1 MSETHRHRRPVDR
14 RWTWLP
20 LAGSLRC
27 PVLRCPSAPGAV
39 AAAVLVA
46 LLTTACGVGDGQ
58 TDSAPSS
65 PAVAAVTE
73 QAQTTGPQPSQV
85 TESLPPAGTVNLPF
99 SVALSFMDTPG
110 LGQQVPLQI
119 SMYSTVG
126 PSMVMVEVDEL
137 PAGVSLVQGGRH
149 WEACLEEEESK
160 AFELLLGFPQ
170 EGTFRLGAMVVA
182 ELAGGARYEQ
192 QHQLDIQ
199 VTKAGSTVSHHQ
211 PQTRS
216 LPATG

>member
-1 MSETHRHRRPVDR
+1 MSAIHRQPQPVGC
-14 RWTWLP
+14 RWTGL
-20 LAGSLRC
+20 LRAVRV
-27 PVLRCPSAPGAV
+27 PAVPGAI
-39 AAAVLVA
+39 AAAVLIA
-46 LLTTACGVGDGQ
+46 LLTTACGADDVQ
-58 TDSAPSS
+58 TDVAPSS
-65 PAVAAVTE
+65 PAAAVNE
-73 QAQTTGPQPSQV
+73 QAQTADSRPSQV
-85 TESLPPAGTVNLPF
+85 TESLPPAGAVSLPF

-137 PAGVSLVQGGRH
+137 PPGVSLVQGGRH

-182 ELAGGARYEQ
+182 EIAGGTRYEQ

-199 VTKAGSTVSHHQ
+199 VTKGGSTVSHHQ

-216 LPATG
+216 LPAAG

>member
-1 MSETHRHRRPVDR
+1 M
-14 RWTWLP
+14 
-20 LAGSLRC
+20 
-27 PVLRCPSAPGAV
+27 
-39 AAAVLVA
+39 
-46 LLTTACGVGDGQ
+46 
-58 TDSAPSS
+58 
-65 PAVAAVTE
+65 
-73 QAQTTGPQPSQV
+73 

-137 PAGVSLVQGGRH
+137 PPGVSLVQGGRH

-182 ELAGGARYEQ
+182 EIAGGTRYEQ

-199 VTKAGSTVSHHQ
+199 VTKGGSTVSHHQ

-216 LPATG
+216 LPAAG

>member
-1 MSETHRHRRPVDR
+1 MSAIHGRRQPAGC
-14 RWTWLP
+14 RWTGLLRAERV
-20 LAGSLRC
+20 LAI
-27 PVLRCPSAPGAV
+27 PGGI
-39 AAAVLVA
+39 AAVVLFA
-46 LLTTACGVGDGQ
+46 LFTTACGVGDGQ

-137 PAGVSLVQGGRH
+137 PPGVNLVQGGRH

-199 VTKAGSTVSHHQ
+199 VTKAGATVSHHQ

-216 LPATG
+216 LPAG

>member
-1 MSETHRHRRPVDR
+1 MSETYWQRPV
-14 RWTWLP
+14 
-20 LAGSLRC
+20 AI
-27 PVLRCPSAPGAV
+27 
-39 AAAVLVA
+39 AAVLLIA
-46 LLTTACGVGDGQ
+46 LHTAACGADNVR
-58 TDSAPSS
+58 TESAPSS
-65 PAVAAVTE
+65 PAVAPVSD
-73 QAQTTGPQPSQV
+73 QALISGERPSQV
-85 TESLPPAGTVNLPF
+85 SVSLPPAGTVSLPF

-137 PAGVSLVQGGRH
+137 PPGVSLVQGGRH

-199 VTKAGSTVSHHQ
+199 VTKGGSTVSHHQ

-216 LPATG
+216 LPAAG

>member
-1 MSETHRHRRPVDR
+1 MSETYWQRPV
-14 RWTWLP
+14 
-20 LAGSLRC
+20 AI
-27 PVLRCPSAPGAV
+27 
-39 AAAVLVA
+39 AAVLLIA
-46 LLTTACGVGDGQ
+46 LHTAACGADNVR
-58 TDSAPSS
+58 TESAPSS
-65 PAVAAVTE
+65 PAVAPVSD
-73 QAQTTGPQPSQV
+73 QAQTSGPQPGQV
-85 TESLPPAGTVNLPF
+85 SVSLPPAGTVSLPF

-126 PSMVMVEVDEL
+126 PSVVMVEVDEL
-137 PAGVSLVQGGRH
+137 PPGVSLVQGGRH

-199 VTKAGSTVSHHQ
+199 VTKGGSTVSHHQ

-216 LPATG
+216 LPAAG

>member
-1 MSETHRHRRPVDR
+1 MSAIHGRQQPAGC
-14 RWTWLP
+14 RWTML
-20 LAGSLRC
+20 LHAGCLRFTT
-27 PVLRCPSAPGAV
+27 APGAIV
-39 AAAVLVA
+39 AAVLVA
-46 LLTTACGVGDGQ
+46 LLTTACGADDVQ
-58 TDSAPSS
+58 TDVAPSS
-65 PAVAAVTE
+65 PAAAVNE
-73 QAQTTGPQPSQV
+73 QAQTADSRPSQV
-85 TESLPPAGTVNLPF
+85 TESLPPAGAVSLPF

-137 PAGVSLVQGGRH
+137 PPGVSLVQGGRH

-160 AFELLLGFPQ
+160 AFELLLGFPR

-182 ELAGGARYEQ
+182 EIAGGARYEQ
-192 QHQLDIQ
+192 QHQLDVQ
-199 VTKAGSTVSHHQ
+199 VTKAGATVSHHQ

-216 LPATG
+216 LPAAG

>member
-1 MSETHRHRRPVDR
+1 MSAIHERRQPVGC
-14 RWTWLP
+14 RWTGL
-20 LAGSLRC
+20 LRAVRV
-27 PVLRCPSAPGAV
+27 PAVPGAI

-46 LLTTACGVGDGQ
+46 LLTTACGTDDGP
-58 TDSAPSS
+58 TDSAPVA
-65 PAVAAVTE
+65 PAAAVGD
-73 QAQTTGPQPSQV
+73 QAQATGSQPSQV
-85 TESLPPAGTVNLPF
+85 SESLPPAGTVSLPF

-137 PAGVSLVQGGRH
+137 PPGVSLVQGGRH

-160 AFELLLGFPQ
+160 AFELMLGFPQ

-182 ELAGGARYEQ
+182 EIAGGARYEQ
-192 QHQLDIQ
+192 QHQLDVQ
-199 VTKAGSTVSHHQ
+199 VTKAGATVSHHQ

-216 LPATG
+216 LPAAE

>member
-1 MSETHRHRRPVDR
+1 MSFPCGTVRRSLMSAIHGRRQPAGC
-14 RWTWLP
+14 RWTGLLRAERV
-20 LAGSLRC
+20 LAI
-27 PVLRCPSAPGAV
+27 PGGI
-39 AAAVLVA
+39 AAVVLFA
-46 LLTTACGVGDGQ
+46 LFTTACGAGDDQ

-65 PAVAAVTE
+65 PAVAAVSD
-73 QAQTTGPQPSQV
+73 QAQTSGPQPGQV
-85 TESLPPAGTVNLPF
+85 KESLPPAGTVNLPF

-160 AFELLLGFPQ
+160 AFELLLA
-170 EGTFRLGAMVVA
+170 FRRRAPSA
-182 ELAGGARYEQ
+182 SARWWSQSWPAALA
-192 QHQLDIQ
+192 
-199 VTKAGSTVSHHQ
+199 TSSSTSW
-211 PQTRS
+211 TSR
-216 LPATG
+216 

>member
-1 MSETHRHRRPVDR
+1 MSAIRGRRQSAGC
-14 RWTWLP
+14 RWTGL
-20 LAGSLRC
+20 LRAVRV
-27 PVLRCPSAPGAV
+27 PAAPGAI

-46 LLTTACGVGDGQ
+46 LLTAACGANDGQ
-58 TDSAPSS
+58 TDSAPSA
-65 PAVAAVTE
+65 PAVAAVSD
-73 QAQTTGPQPSQV
+73 QAQTAGLQPSQV

-99 SVALSFMDTPG
+99 SVALSFVGTPS

-137 PAGVSLVQGGRH
+137 PPGVNLVQGGRH

-182 ELAGGARYEQ
+182 ELAGGTRYEQ
-192 QHQLDIQ
+192 QHQLEIQ
-199 VTKAGSTVSHHQ
+199 VTKAGATVSHHQ

-216 LPATG
+216 LPAAG

>member
-1 MSETHRHRRPVDR
+1 MPATHWRP
-14 RWTWLP
+14 
-20 LAGSLRC
+20 A
-27 PVLRCPSAPGAV
+27 APGAIV
-39 AAAVLVA
+39 AAVLIA
-46 LLTTACGVGDGQ
+46 LLTTACGAEQVQ
-58 TDSAPSS
+58 TDLAPSS
-65 PAVAAVTE
+65 PAVAAVAD
-73 QAQTTGPQPSQV
+73 QAQSTGPQPSQV
-85 TESLPPAGTVNLPF
+85 SESLPPAGSVTLPF

-137 PAGVSLVQGGRH
+137 PPGVSLVQGGRH

-170 EGTFRLGAMVVA
+170 EGTFHLGALVVA
-182 ELAGGARYEQ
+182 ELASGARYEQ
-192 QHQLDIQ
+192 QHRLDIQ
-199 VTKAGSTVSHHQ
+199 VTKAGANVSHHQ

-216 LPATG
+216 LPAAE